1 MLLSTSRLWRSNGK
15 NILNF
20 NGTFECHFFCKELGI
35 IMDLTGKQKR
45 FLRSLG
51 NNQVHEIVV
60 GHGGL
65 SENFFNQFELVL
77 TKEELVKI
85 RLQPSSGI
93 EVAEAAKVLCEKSNS
108 ELVQVFGR
116 TVLIYRKSGK
126 KGKILLPE

>member
-1 MLLSTSRLWRSNGK
+1 
-15 NILNF
+15 
-20 NGTFECHFFCKELGI
+20 
-35 IMDLTGKQKR
+35 MDLTGKQKR

-77 TKEELVKI
+77 TKEELVKV
-85 RLQPSSGI
+85 RLQPTSGI
-93 EVAEAAKVLCEKSNS
+93 EIEEAAKVLCEKSKS
-108 ELVQVFGR
+108 ELIQVFGK
-116 TVLIYRKSGK
+116 TILIYRKSGK